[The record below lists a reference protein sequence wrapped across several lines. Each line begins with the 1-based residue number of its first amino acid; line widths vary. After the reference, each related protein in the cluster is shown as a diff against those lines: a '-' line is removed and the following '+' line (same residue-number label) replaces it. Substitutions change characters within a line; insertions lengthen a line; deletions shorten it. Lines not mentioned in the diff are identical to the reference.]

1 MIRSLTIAALL
12 ATTATAQAQ
21 TVGGP
26 SIAYVKVAGTAS
38 EIYLVNPD
46 GSGSKKL
53 YTAARKAGIGSID
66 LKPGGGELAFIERSG
81 ATGALKIISFDAQ
94 GNATSAPRSL
104 ATGCV
109 PDYVDY
115 HPSDA
120 LLLVTAVCGSTIGVG
135 TIGTDGSGFAL
146 AHQGPTQTTWYGQ
159 ARWLADGTYVYLR
172 AVSASANQLCR
183 NACEGSDLIF
193 SSPTITRVDVARTR
207 SDRALVDQGTPYVGE
222 LDFTTATIIFS
233 LQGTDGHYSP
243 DDQRILFKTPHA
255 ASGDYLHIRNADG
268 SIFRLTGKG
277 DYGAKDW
284 RN

>member
-1 MIRSLTIAALL
+1 MTRSLMIAALL

-21 TVGGP
+21 AAGGP
-26 SIAYVKVAGTAS
+26 SIAYVKVAGSAQ
-38 EIYLVNPD
+38 EIYLINPD

-53 YTAARKAGIGSID
+53 YTSARKTSIGSID
-66 LKPGGGELAFIERSG
+66 LKPGGGELALVERSG
-81 ATGALKIISFDAQ
+81 ASGALKIISFDAQ
-94 GNATSAPRSL
+94 GNAIGAPRSL
-104 ATGCV
+104 TTGCV

-115 HPSDA
+115 HPSDP

-146 AHQGPTQTTWYGQ
+146 DHQGPTPTNWYGQ
-159 ARWLADGTYVYLR
+159 ARWLPDGSYVYVR

-183 NACEGSDLIF
+183 NACDGSDLIY
-193 SSPTITRVDVARTR
+193 SSPAISRIDVARTR
-207 SDRALVDQGTPYVGE
+207 SDRALVEQGTPYVSE
-222 LDFTTATIIFS
+222 LDFNTATMIFS

-243 DDQRILFKTPHA
+243 DDQRILFETPHA
-255 ASGDYLHIRNADG
+255 ASGDYLHIRNSDG